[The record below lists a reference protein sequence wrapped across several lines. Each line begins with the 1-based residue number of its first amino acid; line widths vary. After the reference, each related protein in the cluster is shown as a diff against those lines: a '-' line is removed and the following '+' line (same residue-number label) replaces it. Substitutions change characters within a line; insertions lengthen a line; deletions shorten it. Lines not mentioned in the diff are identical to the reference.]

1 MEVKLIV
8 QILKICH
15 IYVSNKYDASQRIER
30 YFFSTLHPMWAFVLV
45 FIAACVVDL
54 VPFIGPP
61 AWTVMVFLQ
70 VRYDLDIWWVLVVG
84 VPGSALGR
92 YLYSKY
98 IPHLS
103 ARVITEEKHN
113 DIRFIGKKLEG
124 DGWRVQ
130 LFVVLYTLMPLPSTP
145 LFTAAGIARIPA
157 IRIIPAFLVG
167 KFTIDTIMVLTGNF
181 AVKNAQAI
189 AHGFL
194 SWRSVSGTLLG
205 IVIICVFLFIDWRM
219 LLEEKKFRLNFRI
232 WK

>member
-1 MEVKLIV
+1 M
-8 QILKICH
+8 QILRIRHAC
-15 IYVSNKYDASQRIER
+15 VRNNYDPCQPRKQ
-30 YFFSTLHPMWAFVLV
+30 YFFSTLHPMWEFVLV

-70 VRYDLDIWWVLVVG
+70 IKYDMNIWWVLAVG

-92 YLYSKY
+92 YIYSKY

-103 ARVITEEKHN
+103 ARVITDDKHK
-113 DIRFIGKKLEG
+113 DIRFIGQKLEG
-124 DGWRVQ
+124 NGWKVQ

-167 KFTIDTIMVLTGNF
+167 KFTIDAIMVLTGNF

-194 SWRSVSGTLLG
+194 SWKSISGTLLG
-205 IVIICVFLFIDWRM
+205 IVIICIFLFIDWRK
-219 LLEEKKFRLNFRI
+219 LLEERKFRLNFRI